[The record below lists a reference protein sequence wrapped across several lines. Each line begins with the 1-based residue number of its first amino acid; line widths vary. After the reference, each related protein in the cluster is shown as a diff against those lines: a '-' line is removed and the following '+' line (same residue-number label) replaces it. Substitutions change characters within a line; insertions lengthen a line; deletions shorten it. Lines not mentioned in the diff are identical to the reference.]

1 VGNFYYL
8 GSCSD
13 FLFKKIRWFS
23 PQFCESPNIDLEWC
37 WLVIDFYEEPMDLVL
52 KIKKMGLVPIP
63 KKEPWV

>member
-1 VGNFYYL
+1 
-8 GSCSD
+8 
-13 FLFKKIRWFS
+13 
-23 PQFCESPNIDLEWC
+23 LEWC